1 MATIPSLALIP
12 SGYKASKVYSV
23 LPTDGSGDFDFTRS
37 GNATRVNSEGLIELV
52 TINVPRLNY
61 PLIDGVVSG
70 CPSLLLEP
78 SRSNLVQFS
87 EQFDNAYWT
96 KTNATITA
104 NNAVSP
110 DGFTNADKLVE
121 DSTSNTHLIRRD
133 ITTTAAS
140 YTFTVYAKAAERS
153 YIFLYNTTAAYGKV
167 FNLSTGTVGTGTVGT
182 VTASIQ
188 SAGNGWYRCSITG
201 TATAAANAFRIYVL
215 STDTTSAGYTGDGT
229 SGILIYGAQIE
240 LGAYGTSY
248 INTLGA
254 AVTRG
259 ADDASKTGISSLIGS
274 VGTLFVQMKA
284 LENGNTSRRISLSD
298 GTLDNRV
305 TIEYDE
311 IASRIRG
318 FIIGAGVASS
328 NLDADG
334 YDQTNSHKIALVYN
348 NATLKIFINGVLAN
362 SITATMVPTGMDRI
376 TTFTASSSSNYL
388 FAELN
393 QLLLFTTALSD
404 ADCIALTA

>member
-1 MATIPSLALIP
+1 MSTIPSLALLP

-23 LPTDGSGDFDFTRS
+23 LPTDGSGDLTFTRAADT
-37 GNATRVNSEGLIELV
+37 ATRVNSDGLIESVLAN
-52 TINVPRLNY
+52 IPRLDYLN
-61 PLIDGVVSG
+61 SS
-70 CPSLLLEP
+70 CPRLLLEP
-78 SRSNLVQFS
+78 QRTNLALYS

-121 DSTSNTHLIRRD
+121 DSTSNAHLIRRD

-153 YIFLYNTTAAYGKV
+153 YIFLYNTTATYGKV

-201 TATAAANAFRIYVL
+201 TATAASNAFRIYVL
-215 STDTTSAGYTGDGT
+215 STDTTSAAYTGDGT

-248 INTLGA
+248 IPTLGA

-259 ADDASKTGISSLIGS
+259 EDLTSKAGISSLIGQTEGTIFVDIDLPNNAANDIFTFAS
-274 VGTLFVQMKA
+274 TGVNDIFLASNGGNLLTRIYYNSNALFFAQYAIPAAGGRFKMAIAYKSVDSAFYVNGTLVGT
-284 LENGNTSRRISLSD
+284 NTGSFAF
-298 GTLDNRV
+298 T
-305 TIEYDE
+305 
-311 IASRIRG
+311 
-318 FIIGAGVASS
+318 
-328 NLDADG
+328 
-334 YDQTNSHKIALVYN
+334 
-348 NATLKIFINGVLAN
+348 ATLGTINLTNNQYAGRNNKNINQAL
-362 SITATMVPTGMDRI
+362 
-376 TTFTASSSSNYL
+376 L
-388 FAELN
+388 FKTRLTNAELAE
-393 QLLLFTTALSD
+393 LTT
-404 ADCIALTA
+404 I